1 MILTTSALRALWRNE
16 ADASLLHTAIMRAP
30 VRAISAATV
39 VDAALLLLSERQGG
53 VDLELDAL
61 LRELEVTVLPFTE
74 SQAHRAREA
83 ARTFGAGRHAAAL
96 GFGDCM
102 AYALAIESGEP
113 VLAVGEAFVGT
124 DVERVAY

>member
-16 ADASLLHTAIMRAP
+16 TDASLLHTAIMRAP

-61 LRELEVTVLPFTE
+61 LRELEVAVVPFTE

-83 ARTFGAGRHAAAL
+83 VRTFGVGRHAAAL

>member
-16 ADASLLHTAIMRAP
+16 TDASLLHTAIMRAP
-30 VRAISAATV
+30 MRAISAATV

-61 LRELEVTVLPFTE
+61 LRELEVAVVPFTE

-83 ARTFGAGRHAAAL
+83 ARTFGVGRHAAAL

-124 DVERVAY
+124 DVERVSY

>member
-1 MILTTSALRALWRNE
+1 MILTTSALRALWCNE

-30 VRAISAATV
+30 VRAVSAATV
-39 VDAALLLLSERQGG
+39 VDAAMQLLSERQGG
-53 VDLELDAL
+53 ADLELDAL
-61 LRELEVTVLPFTE
+61 LRELEVVVVPFSE

-83 ARTFGAGRHAAAL
+83 ARTFGPGRHKASL
-96 GFGDCM
+96 GLGDCM